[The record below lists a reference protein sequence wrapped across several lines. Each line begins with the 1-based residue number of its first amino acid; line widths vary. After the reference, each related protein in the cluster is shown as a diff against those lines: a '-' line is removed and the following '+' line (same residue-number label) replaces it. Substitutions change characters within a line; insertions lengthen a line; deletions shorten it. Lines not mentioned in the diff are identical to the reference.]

1 MTQETYTSRADVR
14 PWTVGIAMVAATI
27 MIMIGIFHAIAG
39 FAAILDDEFYVV
51 GPEYA
56 YRVDVTAWGWI
67 HLILGIVVFIAG
79 FAVMSG
85 RIWARVVGITL
96 AVLSAVANFLFLPY
110 QPVWSLLIIALD
122 VFVIWALCGFGRR
135 EAREIGMAP

>member
-122 VFVIWALCGFGRR
+122 VFVIWALCGYGRR
-135 EAREIGMAP
+135 EAREIGMVP